1 MPQDGAARL
10 GHSASE
16 PGLGS
21 RPGSGAS
28 GRPGASLRAGGA
40 SQVGLDVQT
49 TNLYDKMKKEGRFRD
64 YMTSIRPAGRSTV
77 VPTND
82 SAGMDVQSEIYFP
95 APPTPILERRFRRS
109 QIPGEIHVHH
119 SLKDQKLPGEEFRY
133 GMRGNKGSSTE
144 QCMKAG
150 QKFGVAEYKDTVKE
164 RIYESNRKE
173 PLGKPYIRGDP
184 IKMLPEGF
192 GNPSGEPEDCK
203 KVVFPVDMPV
213 KESDAAREQ
222 YKKSHNRFDPGERVK
237 RGYNWPDE
245 TKDSYFC
252 FGVAAQH
259 GNPDGSAMKLALNV
273 MAEDDGHYKQTKM
286 VQKVCEDYRNTVHP
300 KFAQK
305 VHYMQG
311 ATGPPMDPNWAYGI
325 KSITSD
331 CTARSCILGYYT
343 LDEQLPDQDLGRC
356 TKVGR
361 RNLTKDT
368 RAFGTPSIRTDLEA
382 PPGRRSVADLTNYGD
397 ECGAAA
403 LLNPQRFDNK
413 GVPDREFLLRRPK
426 EELQALVEA
435 GGESMAEAAMD
446 FDTIYDE
453 ALDLFD
459 DGADLVSLDAF
470 LYIYTQKIDHRVSKW
485 LEAKGAPATQPATV

>member
-1 MPQDGAARL
+1 MRQ
-10 GHSASE
+10 
-16 PGLGS
+16 
-21 RPGSGAS
+21 
-28 GRPGASLRAGGA
+28 
-40 SQVGLDVQT
+40 
-49 TNLYDKMKKEGRFRD
+49 EGRFRD
-64 YMTSIRPAGRSTV
+64 FAPQMRPAGRSTV
-77 VPTND
+77 VPLND
-82 SAGMDVQSEIYFP
+82 SAGMDVQPEIHYP
-95 APPTPILERRFRRS
+95 APPTPIKERRFRRS
-109 QIPGEIHVHH
+109 HMPGEIHVHH
-119 SLKDQKLPGEEFRY
+119 SLKDQRLPGEDFRY
-133 GMRGNKGSSTE
+133 GIRGVKGSSTE
-144 QCMKAG
+144 ICMKAG
-150 QKFGVAEYKDTVKE
+150 QKFGIEEYKIGVKE
-164 RIYESNRKE
+164 KIYESNKKE

-203 KVVFPVDMPV
+203 KVVFPVDIPLRDSEEV
-213 KESDAAREQ
+213 RLQ
-222 YKKSHNRFDPGERVK
+222 YKRSHNHFEPGERVE
-237 RGYNWPDE
+237 RGYTWPEE
-245 TKDSYFC
+245 TNDPFFK

-259 GNPDGSAMKLALNV
+259 GAPDGSNMKLALNC
-273 MAEDDGHYKQTKM
+273 MAEDDGQYKQTKM
-286 VQKVCEDYRNTVHP
+286 VQKVCEDYRNVVHP
-300 KFAQK
+300 KFSSK

-311 ATGPPMDPNWAYGI
+311 AKGPPMDPNWAYGI

-361 RNLTKDT
+361 RNLTQEK

-426 EELQALVEA
+426 EELRGLIDA
-435 GGESMAEAAMD
+435 GGYCLDEAQMD
-446 FDTIYDE
+446 FDEIWE
-453 ALDLFD
+453 QARDLFD
-459 DGADLVSLDAF
+459 DGQELVSLDAF